1 MSIFFDFSIIFNIT
15 GDRGRKTKLQTL
27 SREFL
32 SESIQ
37 EGRGGHCSIEDS
49 LACMK
54 LLKLKLTK
62 NLYFGDAVMG
72 DVQENSRRYPDL
84 GNPNYATSMLKQ
96 ITKLDKNVR
105 IVGLEDIVARYNFY
119 TFKTVENKDDYKKIQ
134 CISEKSN
141 KAVVEKACEDA
152 LKHTLNL
159 AHIRVSTNQLEK
171 EDIKTFKNID
181 KWAKQ
186 MYDVT
191 PNPGLCFVIFAG
203 KDQGNGCCF
212 IKLKKHV

>member
-1 MSIFFDFSIIFNIT
+1 
-15 GDRGRKTKLQTL
+15 
-27 SREFL
+27 
-32 SESIQ
+32 
-37 EGRGGHCSIEDS
+37 
-49 LACMK
+49 
-54 LLKLKLTK
+54 
-62 NLYFGDAVMG
+62 MG
-72 DVQENSRRYPDL
+72 DVQENFRRYPDL

-105 IVGLEDIVARYNFY
+105 IVGLEDIIAKYNFY

-152 LKHTLNL
+152 IKHTLNVG
-159 AHIRVSTNQLEK
+159 HIRVSSNQLEK

-191 PNPGLCFVIFAG
+191 PNPGLCIVIFAG
-203 KDQGNGCCF
+203 KEQGNGCCF
-212 IKLKKHV
+212 IKLKKQV